1 MDSKAP
7 TKRQQQVLNILQ
19 RFTEQHGFGPSVR
32 DIAAAMDIASPNGV
46 VAHLQALE
54 RKGCIRRTDR
64 LSRSIQLTRAV
75 QKKLPRGLPL
85 VGDVAAGALSEAIEQ
100 NDRLDLDRLFVKS
113 GNFALRIKGDS
124 MIEAQIANGDYVIVK
139 KQSTANRG
147 QIVVAITPDD
157 EATVKYYFP
166 EKKRVRLQPANK
178 KMKPIFVDEVSIV
191 GVVVGVVRSL
201 KQGK

>member
-1 MDSKAP
+1 MASKLP
-7 TKRQQQVLNILQ
+7 TKRQQQVLNVLQ
-19 RFTEQHGFGPSVR
+19 QFTVQHGYGPSVR
-32 DIAAAMDIASPNGV
+32 DIADAMDIASPNGV

-64 LSRSIQLTRAV
+64 LSRSIQLTGVV
-75 QKKLPRGLPL
+75 QKKSQQGLPL
-85 VGDVAAGALSEAIEQ
+85 VGDVAAGDLSEAVEQ
-100 NDRLDLDRLFVKS
+100 NDRLDLDRLFAKS

-124 MIEAQIANGDYVIVK
+124 MIDAQIVNGDYVIVK
-139 KQSTANRG
+139 KQSTAHQG

-157 EATVKYYFP
+157 EATVKYFFP

-191 GVVVGVVRSL
+191 GIVVGVVRNL
-201 KQGK
+201 KKGK